1 MAAHICVTHHWC
13 CLLHFGSGMW
23 GIFYYKEIRDPK
35 AIRNWF
41 LSATLSVVAI
51 IWLSRERIAAKG
63 ATATVAVNG
72 TY

>member
-1 MAAHICVTHHWC
+1 
-13 CLLHFGSGMW
+13 MW